1 MKNKITIKT
10 FALFLLMIA
19 EKPSF
24 LFSQSDTAVKNM
36 VESGQYIFVAEYA
49 MPMAGRTIALT
60 SEYDLTVSRDS
71 LIAYLPYYGRAYQ
84 APLDPAQ
91 GGIKFTSVKFDY
103 KTTKAKKGG
112 WDISMATKDQSDNN
126 RLFLYIAA
134 NGRATLQVS
143 ATFRQP
149 ITFTGYIKES
159 PKPKKAF

>member
-1 MKNKITIKT
+1 MKNKITMKT
-10 FALFLLMIA
+10 FALFLALILG
-19 EKPSF
+19 KPSF

-36 VESGQYIFVAEYA
+36 VESSQYIFVAEFA
-49 MPMAGRTIALT
+49 IPMSGRTITLT

-91 GGIKFTSVKFDY
+91 GGIKFTSVKFDC
-103 KTTKAKKGG
+103 KTTKAKKGS
-112 WDISMATKDQSDNN
+112 WDISMVTKDQSDNN
-126 RLFLYIAA
+126 RLSLHIAS

-143 ATFRQP
+143 STFRQP
-149 ITFTGYIKES
+149 ITFTGYIKEN